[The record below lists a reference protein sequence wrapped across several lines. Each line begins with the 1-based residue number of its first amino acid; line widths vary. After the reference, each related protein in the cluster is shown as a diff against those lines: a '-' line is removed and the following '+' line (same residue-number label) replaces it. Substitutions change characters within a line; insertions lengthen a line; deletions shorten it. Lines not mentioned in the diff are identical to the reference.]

1 MLIETKLALDFER
14 DHVQEALICEMA
26 RRCPGV
32 LFNIDAL
39 SVGQVEA
46 AMTIGLVG
54 EPPDVRAAEEYFKSL
69 KVGMRQISSDKFKG
83 TQPSVPVRATRPD
96 LNQPSVQRK
105 IWLTI
110 IGSRRRQP
118 YLWVLSRRFSVTY
131 SLMQSTTGDPVS
143 IVSLLMTGPKAEV
156 EGAIAYLRDQGIGV
170 ENGEA
175 PQAAGYSP
183 TA

>member
-26 RRCPGV
+26 RRCPSV
-32 LFNIDAL
+32 VFNIDAL

-69 KVGMRQISSDKFKG
+69 NVGVRTISSDRFKG
-83 TQPSVPVRATRPD
+83 TMPTVPVRAGRADT
-96 LNQPSVQRK
+96 NQPTVQRK

-118 YLWVLSRRFSVTY
+118 YLWVLSRRFGVTY
-131 SLMQSTTGDPVS
+131 SLMQSTTGEPVS
-143 IVSLLMTGPKAEV
+143 IVSLLMAGPKAEV
-156 EGAIAYLRDQGIGV
+156 DGAIAYLRDQGIGV
-170 ENGEA
+170 EYGEV
-175 PQAAGYSP
+175 PESLGYTPS
-183 TA
+183 A